1 MRNSVATREL
11 TGELLGLGQS
21 LLKSRSNTEMASTFQ
36 AEAAEYSVNLYGKQR
51 TARAY
56 DRVVSAHE
64 LVSAAQP
71 KQYFAPTGSRFGWL
85 SRHDQRPVH
94 SQKFSSLL

>member
-21 LLKSRSNTEMASTFQ
+21 
-36 AEAAEYSVNLYGKQR
+36 VNLYGKQR

-56 DRVVSAHE
+56 DRIVMSKSLKCPIRVVW
-64 LVSAAQP
+64 V
-71 KQYFAPTGSRFGWL
+71 
-85 SRHDQRPVH
+85 
-94 SQKFSSLL
+94 FSLDEAIKV